1 MYNFAFTIKIH
12 KSFGFPIKIWSD
24 TCAKRG
30 RKSNM
35 EIRESFLWL
44 IGNKWFLMTLIGAYQ
59 LSRASSILTGHRSS
73 IKQFSIIKQFTMG
86 KNNFW
91 RNIHVIPSM
100 YIFFQFLT
108 ATSVWR
114 SYQLLFVQVVVIKAC
129 HLPLSQF
136 FLLRPVPNWKTCN
149 SNSWPKLNVEQK
161 RWNAGNL

>member
-1 MYNFAFTIKIH
+1 MFERSRHKFGKYESWIFLLFVSVWLLKIDLFISLINSVLGIHNFAFTIKNH
-12 KSFGFPIKIWSD
+12 KLFGFPIKTWSK

-86 KNNFW
+86 KNIFW
-91 RNIHVIPSM
+91 RKIHMI
-100 YIFFQFLT
+100 
-108 ATSVWR
+108 
-114 SYQLLFVQVVVIKAC
+114 
-129 HLPLSQF
+129 
-136 FLLRPVPNWKTCN
+136 
-149 SNSWPKLNVEQK
+149 PKLGK
-161 RWNAGNL
+161 